1 MNERDIFIEA
11 LDKSSPEERC
21 SWLDRACGNNPKLRS
36 RVELLLRA
44 HEDADS
50 MLDHPVLGDGNAETI
65 SGPTDRVPPQPPEA
79 DLDQDEIALDFLE
92 PSEQPDH
99 IGRLGQ
105 FQVREAIGHGGMGV
119 VLKAN
124 DPKLNRIV
132 AIKVLASHF
141 AANATARKRFLRE
154 ARAAAAVTHPH
165 VIAIYAVDEDNTP
178 PYLVMECVDGQSLQQ
193 KIDREGELELK
204 EMLRI
209 GSQIAAGLAAA
220 HAHGLIHR
228 DIKPANILLENGVER
243 VKITDFGLARAI
255 DDLSIT
261 RTGEVTGTPQYMSP
275 EQASGQGVDNRSDL
289 FSLGCVLYAM
299 CTGRSPFRADSTMA
313 VLHRVCDDVHRP
325 IGEINPEIPDA
336 LIAIIDRLLAKNPD
350 ERFQTAQE
358 VADLLEQHLACL
370 QYPTKTPPRGPMGVA
385 EGSVVQPGPG
395 ALDSRVDKASVPRRS
410 YSRRRPWAVAA
421 IVLLA
426 LVGSLGITEATG
438 VTHLAATVI
447 RIATGEGT
455 LVIEV
460 DDPTVKVSIDG
471 EDVSIRGAGVEE
483 LRLRP
488 GEYQFRATKDG
499 EPIKTELVTISRGG
513 REVVRVTME
522 LPVSPDNEFTILPN
536 GWVIHEPENLGP
548 TVNSSLF
555 DGQPTLSTDGLTL
568 LFVSLRPG
576 GHGDE
581 DLWMCTRAS
590 VRESF
595 GEPVNLGPTV
605 NSRYNECF
613 PFLSADGLTLLLSS
627 RRPGGRRWGRSDLW
641 MCTRASARESFGEPV
656 NLGPT
661 VNSSFTDGGGVL
673 SVDGLVLLFKSDR
686 PGGQGDHD
694 LWMCMRASAGEPFG
708 KPVNLGPSV
717 NSSVLEGSPAL
728 SADGRTLVF
737 GSDRPGGQGG
747 KDLWM
752 ARIEHREIPS
762 TEKVSG
768 TAATPWQLPPDAPRP
783 AIAPFDADKAKEH
796 QEEWAEHLSIPVEYT
811 NSIGMKFRLIP
822 PGEFLM
828 GSLEAERQLALEAAR
843 AGKDQWAVE
852 RIWYDG
858 PQHRVRITKPF
869 YLGVYEV
876 TQEEYE
882 RVTGTNPSGFSRGG
896 KDMDKVPGMDTS
908 RFPVEMVSWGD
919 AVEFCRWLSATPAEK
934 SAGRVYRL
942 PTEAEWECACRA
954 GTTTP
959 FHFGNQLNGREANC
973 NGELP
978 YGTETKGPNL
988 ERTTTVG
995 SYQPNALGLYDMH
1008 GNVNE
1013 WCQDWHSG
1021 AYYNYSPSEDPAGP
1035 ATGSC
1040 RVRRGGGWVN
1050 DAGGCRS
1057 ASRGRGAPV
1066 KRDTLRGFRVALVPV
1081 DASGR

>member
-204 EMLRI
+204 EILRI

-261 RTGEVTGTPQYMSP
+261 RTGEVPGTPQYMSP

-299 CTGRSPFRADSTMA
+299 CTGRSPFRGDSTVA
-313 VLHRVCDDVHRP
+313 VLRRVCDDVHRP

-336 LIAIIDRLLAKNPD
+336 LVAIIDRLLAKNPD

-370 QYPTKTPPRGPMGVA
+370 QYPTKTPPRRPMGIA
-385 EGSVVQPGPG
+385 AGSVVQPGPG
-395 ALDSRVDKASVPRRS
+395 AHDSGVDKASVPRRS
-410 YSRRRPWAVAA
+410 HSRRRPWAVAA

-426 LVGSLGITEATG
+426 LVGSLGMTEATG
-438 VTHLAATVI
+438 VTRLAATVI

-460 DDPTVKVSIDG
+460 DDPTVEVSIDG

-488 GEYQFRATKDG
+488 GEYQLRAMKDG
-499 EPIKTELVTISRGG
+499 KPIKTELVTISRGG

-522 LPVSPDNEFTILPN
+522 LPVLSDAKSQWMTPGAPDL
-536 GWVIHEPENLGP
+536 
-548 TVNSSLF
+548 
-555 DGQPTLSTDGLTL
+555 
-568 LFVSLRPG
+568 
-576 GHGDE
+576 
-581 DLWMCTRAS
+581 
-590 VRESF
+590 
-595 GEPVNLGPTV
+595 
-605 NSRYNECF
+605 
-613 PFLSADGLTLLLSS
+613 
-627 RRPGGRRWGRSDLW
+627 
-641 MCTRASARESFGEPV
+641 
-656 NLGPT
+656 
-661 VNSSFTDGGGVL
+661 
-673 SVDGLVLLFKSDR
+673 
-686 PGGQGDHD
+686 
-694 LWMCMRASAGEPFG
+694 
-708 KPVNLGPSV
+708 
-717 NSSVLEGSPAL
+717 
-728 SADGRTLVF
+728 
-737 GSDRPGGQGG
+737 
-747 KDLWM
+747 
-752 ARIEHREIPS
+752 
-762 TEKVSG
+762 
-768 TAATPWQLPPDAPRP
+768 ATS
-783 AIAPFDADKAKEH
+783 PFDAQQARKH

-822 PGEFLM
+822 PGEFMM
-828 GSLEAERQLALEAAR
+828 GSPEAERQRAFEHAKAA
-843 AGKDQWAVE
+843 GPPWAIK
-852 RIWYDG
+852 RIPTGD

-882 RVTGTNPSGFSRGG
+882 RVMGTNPSHFSRAGRG
-896 KDMDKVPGMDTS
+896 KDKVPGMDTS
-908 RFPVEMVSWGD
+908 RFPVDMVSWHD
-919 AVEFCRWLSATPAEK
+919 AVEFCRRLSAMPAET
-934 SAGRVYRL
+934 SVGRVYRL
-942 PTEAEWECACRA
+942 LTEAEWEYACRA

-959 FHFGNQLNGREANC
+959 FHFGSQLNGREANC
-973 NGELP
+973 KGEYP
-978 YGTETKGPNL
+978 YGTETKGPYL

-995 SYQPNALGLYDMH
+995 SYQPNAFGLYDMH
-1008 GNVNE
+1008 GNVAE
-1013 WCQDWHSG
+1013 WCQVRHSRT
-1021 AYYNYSPSEDPAGP
+1021 YFHYSPSEIRVIRSGNWTVPA
-1035 ATGSC
+1035 
-1040 RVRRGGGWVN
+1040 WH
-1050 DAGGCRS
+1050 CRS
-1057 ASRGRGAPV
+1057 ARWVIGPPDRHGAGS
-1066 KRDTLRGFRVALVPV
+1066 GFRVALVPV